1 MKAFHPTFPN
11 PPPRRPPPK
20 QIFAPHAKTSVS
32 IDYVMSAYEACHTL
46 GNKEEAYASY
56 GVDGQMVEQ
65 YLDTVL
71 QLNRIL
77 KKN

>member
-1 MKAFHPTFPN
+1 
-11 PPPRRPPPK
+11 
-20 QIFAPHAKTSVS
+20 
-32 IDYVMSAYEACHTL
+32 MSAYEACHTL